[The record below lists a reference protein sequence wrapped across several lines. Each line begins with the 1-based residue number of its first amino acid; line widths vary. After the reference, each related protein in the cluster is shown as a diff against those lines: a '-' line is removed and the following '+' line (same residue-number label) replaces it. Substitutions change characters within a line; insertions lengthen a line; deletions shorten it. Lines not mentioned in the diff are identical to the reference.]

1 MLVWRRDYETAIRQ
15 ATHRLVGAGLQV
27 VRTFDLKSACA
38 DSSGVCPHHGTAP
51 CNCQMA
57 ILLVYGAAAQP
68 ATLMVHGCDGQTSFS
83 LVDVPQQPTDPE
95 IESAILRAISF
106 DHLLVGNEP

>member
-1 MLVWRRDYETAIRQ
+1 MLVWRQEYERAITQ
-15 ATHRLVGAGLQV
+15 ATQRLARAGMEV

-38 DSSGVCPHHGTAP
+38 DPSGVCPHHGTAP

-57 ILLVYGAAAQP
+57 ILLVYGAASQP
-68 ATLMVHGCDGQTSFS
+68 ATLMVHGCDEQTSFS

-95 IESAILRAISF
+95 TEMAILRAISF
-106 DHLLVGNEP
+106 DNLPLSVET